1 MDELAAVLGGRAAE
15 ELVFNEV
22 TTGAANDLE
31 KVTHTAKQMIMRY
44 GMSEKL
50 GPRVLG
56 RNQDLP
62 FLGREMASEPDYS
75 EEIAREIDDE
85 IRRVIEEAHT
95 RARQVLEQHIDELH
109 RLSSILV
116 ERETIDKDQF
126 LRLLDGAAEE
136 EVFPEEAEPEPETA
150 EGRRAAQARCRSRS
164 RSRCPARPC
173 SRRTPKAQRAD
184 LGIGSAPRSL
194 LQA

>member
-1 MDELAAVLGGRAAE
+1 MDDLAMTLGGRAAE
-15 ELVFNEV
+15 ELVFHEI
-22 TTGAANDLE
+22 TTRAANDLE

-85 IRRVIEEAHT
+85 IRRVIEAAHT

-116 ERETIDKDQF
+116 ERETIDKDHF
-126 LRLLDGAAEE
+126 FFNVDGATE
-136 EVFPEEAEPEPETA
+136 
-150 EGRRAAQARCRSRS
+150 
-164 RSRCPARPC
+164 
-173 SRRTPKAQRAD
+173 
-184 LGIGSAPRSL
+184 
-194 LQA
+194 